1 MGSIVSLVLM
11 ICKTIFGVGKAVV
24 FYSGFCVSKVISE
37 KKSKVIYAGD
47 LIKKQL
53 YYPKGGPGG
62 NYWLSLSK

>member
-1 MGSIVSLVLM
+1 M

-62 NYWLSLSK
+62 ELLIIAFKIMRLVTFI